1 MVETGV
7 RQQNKKKEMDAIIGS
22 LVFPVFRGIIVLV
35 QK

>member
-7 RQQNKKKEMDAIIGS
+7 RKLQIMDAIMGS
-22 LVFPVFRGIIVLV
+22 FVFPVFRGIIVLV

>member
-1 MVETGV
+1 MVETEV
-7 RQQNKKKEMDAIIGS
+7 RKQHKKKEMDAIKGS

>member
-7 RQQNKKKEMDAIIGS
+7 RKLKIKDAIMGS
-22 LVFPVFRGIIVLV
+22 FVFPVFRGIIVLV